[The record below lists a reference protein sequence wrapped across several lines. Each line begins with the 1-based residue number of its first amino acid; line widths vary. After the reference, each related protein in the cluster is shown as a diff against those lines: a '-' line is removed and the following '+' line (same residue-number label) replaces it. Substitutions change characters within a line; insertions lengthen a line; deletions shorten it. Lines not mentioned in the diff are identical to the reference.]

1 METISISG
9 FIFDDG
15 DDADDNNNDD
25 EDDKGD
31 EDDEDDDIVVAKVHV
46 NSSHSCLSLG
56 LGLGLV
62 HVNSW
67 HSCLTLESVV
77 LVVAVMLDEE
87 GMKRSACMASCC
99 WLMSLLH
106 ISEQYTALLSLHAR
120 HL

>member
-46 NSSHSCLSLG
+46 NSSHSCL
-56 LGLGLV
+56 
-62 HVNSW
+62 
-67 HSCLTLESVV
+67 TLESVV

-87 GMKRSACMASCC
+87 GTKRSACMASCC